1 MLKKVL
7 IIFSISTSI
16 FFIGCSEENSTQ
28 PGPTAS
34 TNVPL
39 SKLSDIQQKV
49 FTQTC
54 ALSNCHGSANNQAN
68 LLLTNGNAFANLVN
82 VQSLLFPQFKRVV
95 PNNSSQ
101 SLIIKI
107 LRGEVN
113 PRMPL
118 NRNPLDPAVIDSIA
132 KWIDLGALNN

>member
-39 SKLSDIQQKV
+39 SKLSDIQRKV

-82 VQSLLFPQFKRVV
+82 IQSLLFPQFKRVA

>member
-7 IIFSISTSI
+7 VIFLIITAILFIS
-16 FFIGCSEENSTQ
+16 CSEENSTQ
-28 PGPTAS
+28 PGPTPPS
-34 TNVPL
+34 NVPL

-68 LLLTNGNAFANLVN
+68 LLLTGGNAFANLVN

-95 PNNSSQ
+95 PDSSSK

-132 KWIDLGALNN
+132 KWIDNGALNN

>member
-7 IIFSISTSI
+7 VIFLLITAILFIS
-16 FFIGCSEENSTQ
+16 CSEENSTQ
-28 PGPTAS
+28 PGPIAS

-54 ALSNCHGSANNQAN
+54 ALSNCHGSTNNQAN
-68 LLLTNGNAFANLVN
+68 LLLTGGNAFANLVN
-82 VQSLLFPQFKRVV
+82 VQSLLFPQFKRVA
-95 PNNSSQ
+95 PDSSSK

-132 KWIDLGALNN
+132 KWIDNGALNN